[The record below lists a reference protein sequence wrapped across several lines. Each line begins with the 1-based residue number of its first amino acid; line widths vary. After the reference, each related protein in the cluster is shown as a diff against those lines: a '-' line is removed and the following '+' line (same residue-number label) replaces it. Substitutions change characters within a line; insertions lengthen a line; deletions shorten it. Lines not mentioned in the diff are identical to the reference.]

1 MDRSQQ
7 TIPCK
12 GPKATPAV
20 SGQNRWKQ
28 LRRST
33 ANQNILETCKIRKAE
48 ADANKKD
55 YREPNH
61 GLLLFLAFSCSCKVT
76 CVAYSTDAIGRGG
89 ENVTCTCSGC
99 YVDHGVVWG
108 GGAVLVHAS
117 LSTAYSLSGS
127 TNSEGSNRSHT
138 RSSWQP
144 PLDSHATTTCDPV
157 RSKHCIP
164 KQHHHSPCPP
174 GCTAKAWKDRAELG
188 HQPKSLDPQ

>member
-1 MDRSQQ
+1 M
-7 TIPCK
+7 
-12 GPKATPAV
+12 
-20 SGQNRWKQ
+20 WF
-28 LRRST
+28 
-33 ANQNILETCKIRKAE
+33 
-48 ADANKKD
+48 
-55 YREPNH
+55 YRF
-61 GLLLFLAFSCSCKVT
+61 LLLFLAFSCSCKVT
-76 CVAYSTDAIGRGG
+76 CAAYSTDAIGWGG
-89 ENVTCTCSGC
+89 KNVTCTCSGC

-117 LSTAYSLSGS
+117 LGTAYSLSGS

-164 KQHHHSPCPP
+164 KQDHHWPCPP